1 VIGAEALMRWNHPQ
15 RGFLG
20 AGAFLPYAEESG
32 LIIPITD
39 WMLEAVCRDL
49 LAWNTLGDARPYLSI
64 NLSPHY
70 LDRGDFFDKLKLTL
84 ERFQVAP
91 SQLEVEITENI
102 CIRNP
107 QAAIDQLHKLCQL
120 GVRVAID
127 DFGTGY
133 SSLAYLHRFPIHV
146 LKIDRSFVM
155 PIEDETLQFPVV
167 LAIISIAKGLGL
179 KLVAEGVE
187 TEVQKRYLEQA
198 GCQTFQGYYFH
209 RPMRQNDLMG
219 LLRHQQT
226 P

>member
-1 VIGAEALMRWNHPQ
+1 MRWNHPQ

-32 LIIPITD
+32 LIIAISD

-49 LAWNTLGDARPYLSI
+49 LAWNTLSPERPYLSI

-70 LDRGDFFDKLKLTL
+70 LDRGDFYDKLKLTL
-84 ERFQVAP
+84 ERYQIAP

-107 QAAIDQLHKLCQL
+107 QAAIDQLQKLCQL

-155 PIEDETLQFPVV
+155 CIEDDTLQFPVV

-187 TEVQKRYLEQA
+187 TEVQKRYLENA
-198 GCQTFQGYYFH
+198 GCQTFQGYYYH
-209 RPMRQNDLMG
+209 RPMQQGALMDLLHG
-219 LLRHQQT
+219 QQVH
-226 P
+226 